1 MEGIEEEQ
9 IERRQEKADQ
19 RAQRGKQ
26 PRASDLNDSSEE
38 KFPPTT
44 NTVGPGAS
52 YIKSVFLFFS
62 LAVPLAAVAALSCGS
77 PSLFKAEKSL
87 NNNQG

>member
-1 MEGIEEEQ
+1 MEGTEEEQ
-9 IERRQEKADQ
+9 IERRQEKTDQ

-26 PRASDLNDSSEE
+26 PRASDLNDSNEE

-52 YIKSVFLFFS
+52 YIKSIFW
-62 LAVPLAAVAALSCGS
+62 LAVPLAAAPTLSCGS
-77 PSLFKAEKSL
+77 SKPTKA
-87 NNNQG
+87 